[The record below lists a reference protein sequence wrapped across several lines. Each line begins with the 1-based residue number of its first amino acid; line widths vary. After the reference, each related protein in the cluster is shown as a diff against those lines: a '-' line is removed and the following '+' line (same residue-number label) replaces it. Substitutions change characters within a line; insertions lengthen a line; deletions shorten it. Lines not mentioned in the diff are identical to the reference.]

1 MKVSVKD
8 RQLASC
14 AGLALRRESE
24 SEMEMEIG
32 VSQKRDLRLGVDG
45 GVLNLRNRY

>member
-14 AGLALRRESE
+14 AGLALGRESE
-24 SEMEMEIG
+24 SEMEIG